1 MKTRSE
7 IKAGAVM
14 LAGLLLGGLVLSAAG
29 RWDTAF
35 KKKQT
40 LKVLFTDVQ
49 GLREGDPV
57 QVMGLAL
64 GKVTGIEVVRFRNA
78 GGPGAAVEVTARIVY
93 PEAFPADTAAAVD
106 RTLTGNT
113 VLSVTPGRSE
123 RGLAPGERLAGAAP
137 VSMKELAGTAG
148 SIARRLDEFVDTVAD
163 KEMAGAALAAVVNL
177 RESSELAKSVMAS
190 LNRSVPA
197 TERAIVNSAKNL
209 EEFSGTMAG
218 GKEELAAS
226 LTNLSAA
233 SRSLARAGE
242 SADLVLAKSRDPL
255 ISVFSN
261 ADRTSANLKSLSR
274 QVRWQPWLLLK
285 KPGKE
290 AEHDR
295 AIYNAALDFN
305 EGACTLNDSVRELA
319 ARAEAGQNAGAA
331 EDRAKFETLVRQA
344 RENMDKSAALERRL
358 WQGLAEKGAR
368 GE

>member
-1 MKTRSE
+1 ML
-7 IKAGAVM
+7 
-14 LAGLLLGGLVLSAAG
+14 LAGLLLGGLVLSVAG

-49 GLREGDPV
+49 GLRAGDPV

-64 GKVTGIEVVRFRNA
+64 GKVTGMEVVRFRDA
-78 GGPGAAVEVTARIVY
+78 AGPGAAVEVTARIVY

-123 RGLAPGERLAGAAP
+123 RGLAPGARLQGAAP

-148 SIARRLDEFVDTVAD
+148 SIARRIDDFVDVMAD
-163 KEMAGAALAAVVNL
+163 KEMSGAALAAVVNL
-177 RESSELAKSVMAS
+177 KETSELARSVMAS

-218 GKEELAAS
+218 GGGQLSESFA
-226 LTNLSAA
+226 NLSAA

-242 SADLVLAKSRDPL
+242 NADLVLEKSRDPL
-255 ISVFSN
+255 ISAFSN
-261 ADRTSANLKSLSR
+261 ADKTSANLKSLSR

-285 KPGKE
+285 KPGKA

-305 EGACTLNDSVRELA
+305 EGACTLNDSVKALA
-319 ARAEAGQNAGAA
+319 ARAADGEKGGGGVDQAKLEA
-331 EDRAKFETLVRQA
+331 LVRQA
-344 RENMDKSAALERRL
+344 RENMEKSAALERRL
-358 WQGLAEKGAR
+358 WQGMAEKGAR